1 MADQNE
7 PSRGSA
13 PDRSRAGTALLHGR
27 SGPSVPIAHWP
38 GETVQLNTGEVFVRY
53 APALSDAEP
62 AIFVHGLGG
71 SAVNWTDLMGLLR
84 HPSNGWPGLAGIAAD
99 LPGFGY
105 SPVPADGDY
114 SLDARS
120 DVVIELIERG
130 GHAPVHLVGNSM
142 GGAIATRIAA
152 RRPDLVTTL
161 TLISPAL
168 PDLSPRLLPLRLALV
183 STPGVGRVILNRMLQ
198 IPPEKRTDMSIGD
211 LFADPS
217 LMPPE
222 RRAQAAAEV
231 KRRDGLTYARQVL
244 IESGRALVAE
254 YIRRGP
260 DTLWRDAA
268 RVTAPTL
275 VLYGSHDKLVNPA
288 TAARAARTF
297 SSCRVVV
304 LPRIGHVAMMERPDL
319 VAAEMREFITSV
331 SGRSHVAVAGPV
343 ND

>member
-1 MADQNE
+1 MTDQNE
-7 PSRGSA
+7 PGNRDGS
-13 PDRSRAGTALLHGR
+13 GR
-27 SGPSVPIAHWP
+27 SGIGAAQPDQPIAHWP
-38 GETVQLNTGEVFVRY
+38 GMMVQLNAGEVFVRSV
-53 APALSDAEP
+53 PALADAEA

-71 SAVNWTDLMGLLR
+71 SAVNWTDLMGLLS
-84 HPSNGWPGLAGIAAD
+84 HPAGDWPGLACAATD

-105 SPVPADGDY
+105 SPVPHDGDY

-120 DVVIELIERG
+120 DVVIELIEHRG
-130 GHAPVHLVGNSM
+130 NAPVHLVGNSM

-152 RRPDLVTTL
+152 RRPDLVATL

-183 STPGVGRVILNRMLQ
+183 SAPGVGRLILYRMLQ

-222 RRAQAAAEV
+222 RRAQAVREV
-231 KRRDGLTYARQVL
+231 MRRDSLSYARQVL
-244 IESGRALVAE
+244 IESGRALVTE

-268 RVTAPTL
+268 RVAAPTL

-297 SSCRVVV
+297 RSCRVIV

-319 VAAEMREFITSV
+319 VAADMREFITSV
-331 SGRSHVAVAGPV
+331 SGRRHEAVASRVSG
-343 ND
+343 

>member
-1 MADQNE
+1 MTDQHE
-7 PSRGSA
+7 PAGLG
-13 PDRSRAGTALLHGR
+13 RSRRGTARRHD
-27 SGPSVPIAHWP
+27 PSALSAPIAHWP
-38 GETVQLNTGEVFVRY
+38 GEPVQLSTGEVFVRY
-53 APALSDAEP
+53 APGPPGAEP

-71 SAVNWTDLMGLLR
+71 SAVNWTDLLGLLSQ
-84 HPSNGWPGLAGIAAD
+84 PSAEWPGLYGSAPD

-105 SPVPADGDY
+105 SPVPANGDY
-114 SLDARS
+114 SLDTRS
-120 DVVIELIERG
+120 DVVIELIEHG
-130 GHAPVHLVGNSM
+130 GNPPVHLVGNSM

-152 RRPDLVTTL
+152 RRPDLVETL

-183 STPGVGRVILNRMLQ
+183 STPGVGRVILHRMLQ
-198 IPPEKRTDMSIGD
+198 IPAEKRTDMSIGD

-222 RRAQAAAEV
+222 RRAQAVREV
-231 KRRDGLTYARQVL
+231 ERRDDLSYSRRVL

-297 SSCRVVV
+297 RSCRVVV
-304 LPRIGHVAMMERPDL
+304 LPRTGHVAMMERPDL
-319 VAAEMREFITSV
+319 VAAEMREFIASV
-331 SGRSHVAVAGPV
+331 SDRGHKAAASAV

>member
-1 MADQNE
+1 MTDQNE
-7 PSRGSA
+7 PGRGTA
-13 PDRSRAGTALLHGR
+13 RGRSRVGAALLHDR
-27 SGPSVPIAHWP
+27 IAPNAPIAHWP
-38 GETVQLNTGEVFVRY
+38 GEPVQLNAGEVFVRY
-53 APALSDAEP
+53 APGPPDAES
-62 AIFVHGLGG
+62 AVFVHGLGG
-71 SAVNWTDLMGLLR
+71 SAVNWTDLMGALA
-84 HPSNGWPGLAGIAAD
+84 HPSADWPGLAGIAPD

-105 SPVPADGDY
+105 SPVPPNGDY
-114 SLDARS
+114 SVDSRS
-120 DVVIELIERG
+120 DVVTELIEHE

-152 RRPDLVTTL
+152 RRPDLVETL

-222 RRAQAAAEV
+222 RRAQAVREV
-231 KRRDGLTYARQVL
+231 QRRDDLSYARQVL

-268 RVTAPTL
+268 KVTAPTL
-275 VLYGSHDKLVNPA
+275 VLYGSHDRLVNPA

-297 SSCRVVV
+297 RSCRVVV

-319 VAAEMREFITSV
+319 VTAEMRDFIASV
-331 SGRSHVAVAGPV
+331 SGSSHEAIASPV